1 MGCGVGSKD
10 VMSTVNPGVIN
21 NLVGGFNPS
30 EKILVNW
37 DYYSQHMEK

>member
-1 MGCGVGSKD
+1 MITITIDNVL
-10 VMSTVNPGVIN
+10 PLLYY
-21 NLVGGFNPS
+21 LVGGFNPS